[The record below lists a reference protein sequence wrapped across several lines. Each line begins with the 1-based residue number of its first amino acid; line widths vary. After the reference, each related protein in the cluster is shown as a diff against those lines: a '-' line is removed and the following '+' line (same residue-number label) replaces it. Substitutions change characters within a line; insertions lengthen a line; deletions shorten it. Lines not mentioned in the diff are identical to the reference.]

1 MRAISVYRD
10 SEDQFSEFIS
20 FLFLIVS
27 FDILFKFIVNPSRA
41 ILRLHSSKLKF
52 PFPLKRDRIL
62 RFSKDSG
69 KRERGMERKE
79 ERQKRREEKKGTRG
93 WRGET
98 CKTAAYN

>member
-27 FDILFKFIVNPSRA
+27 FDTLFKFIVNLSRA

-62 RFSKDSG
+62 RFSKDWG
-69 KRERGMERKE
+69 KRERDGTKGRTTEK
-79 ERQKRREEKKGTRG
+79 KRREEGDAWMEG
-93 WRGET
+93 G
-98 CKTAAYN
+98 NV

>member
-27 FDILFKFIVNPSRA
+27 FDTLFKFIVNPSRA

-62 RFSKDSG
+62 RFSKDWG
-69 KRERGMERKE
+69 KRERDGTTEK
-79 ERQKRREEKKGTRG
+79 KRREEGDAWMEG
-93 WRGET
+93 G
-98 CKTAAYN
+98 NV